1 MRTVAKI
8 NRGAA
13 LSQRKEFP
21 MAETYEVIVLGGGTG
36 GYSTALFAAN
46 LGLEVALVE
55 QDKVG
60 GTCLHWGCI
69 PTKALLQAA
78 EVAEHAQHAIEYG
91 VKASYEAIEL
101 AALHEYK
108 QGVVDANYKGLQATL
123 KARGVDTISGRG
135 VLKDANTVVVAG
147 DEGERTLSAN
157 RALVLATG
165 SVPRDVPIEGA
176 ETDGETVINSDHAL
190 YLDRIPEK
198 PIVLG
203 AGAIGVE
210 FATVWNAFGADVSV
224 VEMLD
229 NVVPNEDIDT
239 QKALAKLLKRRGMD
253 VRVKTKLT
261 KVERGDGGLRATVED
276 ARGGQSQIEGD
287 MLMIAIGRRPRTED
301 LGFEDAGVT
310 LDRGYVVVDE
320 YSRPG
325 PDKLYA
331 VGDILP
337 EYTLG
342 LAHSSFQ
349 EGLLVARAAA
359 GQDVVPIDYK
369 GVPRVTYCH
378 PEVASVGWNQQ
389 DLDSE
394 GIEYEVKTYPYS
406 HNARAM
412 MMKEGGHVKV
422 IAEPDGGRV
431 LGVHIV
437 GARATDMIAEGQL
450 IYNWEALPMEVGQ
463 FVHAHPT
470 LSEAVGEAHLGLA
483 GLGLHG

>member
-1 MRTVAKI
+1 
-8 NRGAA
+8 
-13 LSQRKEFP
+13 
-21 MAETYEVIVLGGGTG
+21 MAETYELVVLGGGTG

-78 EVAEHAQHAIEYG
+78 EVAEHTQHAGDYG
-91 VKASYEAIEL
+91 VKASFEAIETS
-101 AALHEYK
+101 ALLEYK
-108 QGVVDANYKGLQATL
+108 QGVVDANFKGLQATL
-123 KARGVDTISGRG
+123 KSRGVDTIAGRG
-135 VLKDANTVVVAG
+135 VLKDANTVVVDT
-147 DEGERTLSAN
+147 DEGERTLSAT
-157 RALVLATG
+157 RGLVLATG

-190 YLDRIPEK
+190 YLDRVPEK

-210 FATVWNAFGADVSV
+210 FATVWNAFGADVTV

-229 NVVPNEDIDT
+229 NVVPNEDVDT

-253 VRVKTKLT
+253 LKVKTKLV

-276 ARGGQSQIEGD
+276 AKGKQSQIESD
-287 MLMIAIGRRPRTED
+287 LLMVAVGRRPRTED
-301 LGFEDAGVT
+301 MGFEDAGVT
-310 LDRGYVVVDE
+310 LERGYVTVDQ
-320 YSRPG
+320 YCRPG
-325 PDKLYA
+325 PDNLYA

-337 EYTLG
+337 LYTLG

-349 EGLLVARAAA
+349 EGLLVARLTA

-389 DLDSE
+389 ELDDE
-394 GIEYEVKTYPYS
+394 GVQHEVRTYPYS

-412 MMKEGGHVKV
+412 MMKESGQVKV
-422 IAEPDGGRV
+422 IAEPNGGRV

-437 GARATDMIAEGQL
+437 GPRATDMIAEGQL

-463 FVHAHPT
+463 FIHAHPT
-470 LSEAVGEAHLGLA
+470 LSEAVGEAHLGLV
-483 GLGLHG
+483 GMGLHG